1 MKESIPLKF
10 GSIAALYLLWF
21 VSWLALRE
29 AAFGPPHYSWSQSL
43 VAAVG
48 AGVALRSSRHV
59 PYPYPTFL
67 LLLGVGL
74 FFLAGAWVT
83 YDPDFRRPFFHF
95 GGEETPDHSDIN
107 YAGFVFTWLCAWGY
121 LAIVGWSRQP
131 PSALTSVVFVTLV
144 FGLAM
149 IHMNFYVP
157 MYSSILDT
165 IAGRLSAA
173 VSGIEFLTLSLGVA
187 CILLGQP
194 VVIRWLIIASAGL
207 IASSMVYA
215 LGQVPEAGQ
224 PIWMFTDLLLVGIFL
239 VLPDTLPAVDRHGKP
254 SAPASEAER
263 SRRSGLSGVL
273 LLLSLGAVLL
283 TVAVWL
289 APIPVI
295 WRSFFSILFVVVLVV
310 ILVWITDRFDET
322 VQFLKT
328 YAITLYRQRLTGGE
342 WREAD
347 ARIRAILHSTGL
359 GTYLDT
365 LRDSAARLKQDV
377 LFLGPERLYPRPRES
392 RRQGE
397 VCCFLVMPFSLE
409 WSDEVYRIL
418 ASACKAAGV
427 QALRGDDLFTPT
439 DILDDIWQA
448 INAADFVIADITGRN
463 PNVLYELGLA
473 HALAKPV
480 LIVSRNAQDIPIDL
494 STRRVILYGHT
505 EREWSAELAGK
516 AAKAITDILN
526 TYGLSAKE
534 SGLSRRETMP

>member
-21 VSWLALRE
+21 VTWLVLRE
-29 AAFGPPHYSWSQSL
+29 AAFGPQHYSWSQSL

-48 AGVALRSSRHV
+48 AGVALRGSRYV
-59 PYPYPTFL
+59 PSPYPTFL

-83 YDPDFRRPFFHF
+83 YDPDLRRPFFHF
-95 GGEETPDHSDIN
+95 GGEETPDYSDIS
-107 YAGFVFTWLCAWGY
+107 YAGFAFTWFCAWGY
-121 LAIVGWSRQP
+121 LAIVAWSRQS

-149 IHMNFYVP
+149 IHVNFYVP
-157 MYSSILDT
+157 TYSSILDT
-165 IAGRLSAA
+165 TAGRLNAA
-173 VSGIEFLTLSLGVA
+173 VSGIEFLTLILGLA

-194 VVIRWLIIASAGL
+194 VVIRWLLIASAGL

-215 LGQVPEAGQ
+215 LGDVPDAGQ

-239 VLPDTLPAVDRHGKP
+239 VLPDTLPAVDRQARP

-263 SRRSGLSGVL
+263 RQRSGLSGVL

-347 ARIRAILHSTGL
+347 VRILVILHSTGL

-365 LRDSAARLKQDV
+365 LRDSAARLKHDV
-377 LFLGPERLYPRPRES
+377 YLL
-392 RRQGE
+392 
-397 VCCFLVMPFSLE
+397 
-409 WSDEVYRIL
+409 
-418 ASACKAAGV
+418 
-427 QALRGDDLFTPT
+427 
-439 DILDDIWQA
+439 
-448 INAADFVIADITGRN
+448 
-463 PNVLYELGLA
+463 
-473 HALAKPV
+473 
-480 LIVSRNAQDIPIDL
+480 
-494 STRRVILYGHT
+494 
-505 EREWSAELAGK
+505 
-516 AAKAITDILN
+516 
-526 TYGLSAKE
+526 
-534 SGLSRRETMP
+534 